1 MRRISEKSK
10 IKKHRGKGT
19 GANYKP
25 WIYINEINSQGTAT
39 AVVDYKHGRTIQLLS
54 QGEVY
59 YYYLLRWQDDVVD
72 IREQYPLDLEL
83 TTKISD
89 DLGFKHPKDNF
100 THMTTDLLVTK
111 KDNTLEAY
119 SIKTDKSALDNPRTL
134 EKLYIEKLYWEAKH
148 VPFHLKYKA
157 DINRTFI
164 HNIIDVTSCY
174 DINMVHDVFGAA
186 RYKIAHKDIIVD
198 METSPLNYK
207 EIIDKYLIKGG
218 E

>member
-1 MRRISEKSK
+1 MRKISEKTK
-10 IKKHRGKGT
+10 IKEHRGEGT

-25 WIYINEINSQGTAT
+25 WIYINELNSQGTST

-59 YYYLLRWQDDVVD
+59 YYYLLRWQDDVID
-72 IREQYPLDLEL
+72 IREQYPLDLNL
-83 TTKISD
+83 TIKISN
-89 DLGFKHPKDNF
+89 DLGFKHPKDNS

-111 KDNTLEAY
+111 KDGTLEAY
-119 SIKTDKSALDNPRTL
+119 SIKSNKKILDEPRTL

-148 VPFHLKYKA
+148 VPFHLKYKSE
-157 DINRTFI
+157 INRTLI
-164 HNIIDVTSCY
+164 QNIIDVTSCY
-174 DINMVHDVFGAA
+174 DIEKVHDIFGAA

-198 METSPLNYK
+198 METAPLDYND
-207 EIIDKYLIKGG
+207 IIHRYLTKDG